1 MNQIGFRSN
10 PNSFYRWKRCSS
22 ARMPLPLVQPYEA
35 HAIGTGVDLLLH
47 CGLLSLPTKRVLIGH
62 RRSGGSSQMSR
73 QVAISHSILR
83 QPRSFRISAIG
94 RVALAI
100 VFFVGICACSH
111 SESTSS
117 GLPRNPAVG
126 RWQAE
131 ISNPAG
137 RRQQCVM
144 EVRDSGQIAYGDSCP
159 MPLTSQTGTITTSPD
174 ATFSPSLYVPG
185 KDSGTFMITGGGISG
200 MAGAFRIAGEHMTTR
215 TAPGADIEWTRSS
228 SETPMRSAAAS
239 AVLPG
244 QVQWPVAGVPAIAQ
258 RAIAYVH
265 SKWQPDAFLTM
276 IQIEP
281 STGISNTQSPAGGLL
296 VQLTFY
302 SPGQQ
307 LTLSFTP
314 NSPAGDLIPGSSA
327 DPNDERALP
336 ASFLDLPDAVA
347 KLRAKGLRGKMI
359 KTVHLEN
366 YSNGSFAG
374 SMEVSGPEWVIDSAL
389 DERGAVLA
397 VLPDEN
403 EAKLVRP
410 DEDPNAYDSSE
421 ETTTNSKQGP
431 DTSGYLNGRPFFSN
445 NANDKPK

>member
-1 MNQIGFRSN
+1 
-10 PNSFYRWKRCSS
+10 
-22 ARMPLPLVQPYEA
+22 
-35 HAIGTGVDLLLH
+35 
-47 CGLLSLPTKRVLIGH
+47 
-62 RRSGGSSQMSR
+62 MSR
-73 QVAISHSILR
+73 HAVIGHSILR
-83 QPRSFRISAIG
+83 QPRSFRISAIVRFG
-94 RVALAI
+94 VAI
-100 VFFVGICACSH
+100 VIGVGICACSH

-117 GLPRNPAVG
+117 EPPKNPAVG
-126 RWQAE
+126 RWQAQM
-131 ISNPAG
+131 SNPSG
-137 RRQQCVM
+137 GSQQCVM
-144 EVRDSGQIAYGDSCP
+144 DIGDTGQIGYGDSCP
-159 MPLTSQTGTITTSPD
+159 MPLTGQRANITTASN
-174 ATFSPSLYVPG
+174 ATFAPNLFVDG

-200 MAGAFRIAGEHMTTR
+200 MVGAFRVEGDNMTTR
-215 TAPGADIEWTRSS
+215 TAPGADIQWTRSS
-228 SETPMRSAAAS
+228 SEAPMRSAAAS
-239 AVLPG
+239 EVLPA

-258 RAIAYVH
+258 KAVAYVRG
-265 SKWQPDAFLTM
+265 KWQPDAFLTT
-276 IQIEP
+276 IEIAP

-307 LTLSFTP
+307 LTLSFMP

-336 ASFLDLPDAVA
+336 ASFVDLPDAVA
-347 KLRAKGLRGKMI
+347 KLRAKGLRGKLI

-366 YSNGSFAG
+366 YSNGSYAG

-403 EAKLVRP
+403 EAKIIRP
-410 DEDPNAYDSSE
+410 DEDPNADSSE
-421 ETTTNSKQGP
+421 ETTTHSNQGP